1 MKKILII
8 IFPIICFSQNID
20 SRKKIGSFT
29 SSINQKQLVDELYV
43 QNQERLENIN
53 LFKVLFP
60 SINSINLYDYKD
72 GVPYFYS
79 EFNDGSAKTISA
91 NSLYP
96 GGTLGLNL
104 TGTNVSCG
112 VWDSGK
118 VKTTHVEFTNSR
130 AYHVDGSTSFSDHAT
145 HVTGTIIAAGVSPV
159 RRGIAYNGYAN
170 SYDWTDDLIEMND
183 FANSG
188 GLVSNHSYGYS
199 VGSSTPNWIFGNY
212 DSTARSIDN
221 LCYTYPYYLPV
232 IAAGNDRNDTNI
244 QQVNENGGYDL
255 LKTSGCAKNSITV
268 AAVDEVLNYQ
278 DNFSVTM
285 SSFSNFGP
293 TDDGRI
299 KPDISAKGV
308 GTNSCISTSNGSYAI
323 YSGTSMAAPAIT
335 GLIMLLQ
342 EHYFNTTGF
351 YMKSSTVRGLLCH
364 SALESGIEN
373 GPDYSFG
380 WGLAN
385 GELAATIINNIGV
398 SSIIEENTLLTNEI
412 FTKTFSITNIQDVQ
426 VSVCWTDPPG
436 NANTSG
442 SLNNRSPRLKNNL
455 DLKIIKDGV
464 IYFPWKLDPE
474 NPENPATNSSDNEV
488 DNFEKIDIYSA
499 EPGLYTIQVT
509 HKGILNSGS
518 QVYSLI
524 TSSTDGIVLNTK
536 SFDYDN
542 EIFVYP
548 NPVKNI
554 LNYNLT
560 NNNELVSIIITDV
573 TGKQIQNMV
582 GSLPKNSID
591 ISSFESGVYFI
602 KFISNDK
609 AITKKFIKE

>member
-1 MKKILII
+1 MKKFILII
-8 IFPIICFSQNID
+8 LPFICFSQNID
-20 SRKKIGSFT
+20 SRKKIRSFT
-29 SSINQKQLVDELYV
+29 SSVNQLQLINDLNTL
-43 QNQERLENIN
+43 NQERLQNIN
-53 LFKVLFP
+53 LFKALYP
-60 SINSINLYDYKD
+60 SINPLNLYDYKD
-72 GVPYFYS
+72 GIPYFYS
-79 EFNDGSAKTISA
+79 EFNDRSSITISA

-96 GGTLGLNL
+96 GGSLGLNV
-104 TGTNVSCG
+104 TGSSISCG
-112 VWDSGK
+112 VWDGGK
-118 VKTTHVEFTNSR
+118 VRTNHVEFTNSR
-130 AYHVDGSTSFSDHAT
+130 AYHVDSSTSLSNHAT
-145 HVTGTIIAAGVSPV
+145 HVTGTIIAAGVSPSIK
-159 RRGIAYNGYAN
+159 GIAYNGYAN
-170 SYDWTDDLIEMND
+170 SYDWTDDLIEMNE

-188 GLVSNHSYGYS
+188 GLVSNHSYGYA

-232 IAAGNDRNDTNI
+232 IAAGNDRNDTDI
-244 QQVNENGGYDL
+244 QQVNDNGGYDM

-268 AAVDEVLNYQ
+268 AAINEVMNYQ

-308 GTNSCISTSNGSYAI
+308 GTNSCISTSNGSYAV

-342 EHYFNTTGF
+342 EHFFNTTGF
-351 YMKSSTVRGLLCH
+351 YMKSSTARGLLCH

-385 GELAATIINNIGV
+385 GKFAATIISNIGT
-398 SSIIEENTLLTNEI
+398 SSIIEENTLLQNEV
-412 FTKTFSITNIQDVQ
+412 FTKTFSISNIEDIQ
-426 VSVCWTDPPG
+426 VSVCWTDQPG
-436 NANTSG
+436 NTNSAG
-442 SLNNRSPRLKNNL
+442 SLNNRVPRLKNNL
-455 DLKIIKDGV
+455 DIKIIKDGV

-474 NPENPATNSSDNEV
+474 NPENPATNTSDNDV

-499 EPGLYTIQVT
+499 EPGLYTIQVS

-518 QVYSLI
+518 QVFSLI
-524 TSSTDGIVLNTK
+524 ASSTEGLSLNTR
-536 SFDYDN
+536 DYDFDN
-542 EIFVYP
+542 SIFVYP

-554 LNYNLT
+554 LNFNLI
-560 NNNELVSIIITDV
+560 NMNEIESIIITDV
-573 TGKQIQNMV
+573 TGKQIINSAV
-582 GSLPKNSID
+582 SLSHKAID
-591 ISSFESGVYFI
+591 VSNLESGVYFI
-602 KFISNDK
+602 KFISDYK
-609 AITKKFIKE
+609 TIIKKFIKE